1 MKKLLI
7 AGYVDSTVNYQ
18 NAFARLGV
26 SFDTLPPR
34 IPRPM
39 PFPDHSV
46 PPVSLPRLSY
56 CPWDYDG
63 LVLPGGGDI
72 APALFGA
79 VNQGSRD
86 IDEQLDCLQLRTL
99 AAFIQAEKPV
109 LGICK
114 GLQIINVHFGG
125 TILQDLPEH
134 SQLVHAYVSPK
145 ESTLSR
151 KDMQQEAPTP
161 CGIPIIRKNGDKIHP
176 TKAAGGTFPERL
188 YGNAP
193 ITNSAHHQGVGTVGD
208 GLLVAQ
214 YSHDFVIEAMY
225 HEQLPIL
232 GVQWHPERMC
242 FEFADPRMEDGAKL
256 LRYFLSLL

>member
-7 AGYVDSTVNYQ
+7 AGYADSTLNYQ
-18 NAFARLGV
+18 NAFQRLGA
-26 SFDTLPPR
+26 SFDTLPPKA
-34 IPRPM
+34 PGHTSDQRPTA
-39 PFPDHSV
+39 
-46 PPVSLPRLSY
+46 PPLSLPRLSY
-56 CPWDYDG
+56 CPFDYDG

-79 VNQGSRD
+79 ANEGSRD

-99 AAFIQAEKPV
+99 RDFIQAEKPV

-125 TILQDLPEH
+125 TIIQDLPEH
-134 SQLVHAYVSPK
+134 SQLVHAYTAPG
-145 ESTLSR
+145 EACPPQQ
-151 KDMQQEAPTP
+151 DM
-161 CGIPIIRKNGDKIHP
+161 CHKMPIICKNGDKIHP
-176 TKAAGGTFPERL
+176 TKASGGTFPERL
-188 YGNAP
+188 YGSTP
-193 ITNSAHHQGVGTVGD
+193 ITNSAHHQGAGTVGD

-225 HEQLPIL
+225 HEHLPIL

-242 FEFADPRMEDGAKL
+242 FEYADIRMEDGAVL

>member
-7 AGYVDSTVNYQ
+7 TGYADFTVNYQ
-18 NAFARLGV
+18 NAFKKIGA
-26 SFDTLPPR
+26 SFDTLPPKA
-34 IPRPM
+34 P
-39 PFPDHSV
+39 V
-46 PPVSLPRLSY
+46 PHNVPGQEMQAPPLSLPQLSY

-79 VNQGSRD
+79 TTKGSRD

-99 AAFIQAEKPV
+99 KAFIQAGKPV

-114 GLQIINVHFGG
+114 GLQIINVYFGG
-125 TILQDLPEH
+125 TIIQDLPEH
-134 SQLVHAYVSPK
+134 SQLVHAYSLTDSASASQKVIHKGMP
-145 ESTLSR
+145 
-151 KDMQQEAPTP
+151 
-161 CGIPIIRKNGDKIHP
+161 NGDKIHP
-176 TKAAGGTFPERL
+176 TKAAGRTFPEVL
-188 YGNAP
+188 YGSAP
-193 ITNSAHHQGVGTVGD
+193 ITNSAHHQGIDRAGD
-208 GLLVAQ
+208 GLLIAQ

-225 HEQLPIL
+225 HEHLPVI

-242 FEFADPRMEDGAKL
+242 FDFAHASMEDGSTL

>member
-1 MKKLLI
+1 MKKILI
-7 AGYVDSTVNYQ
+7 AGYSDATVNYQ
-18 NAFARLGV
+18 HAFARLGV
-26 SFDTLPPR
+26 SFDT
-34 IPRPM
+34 IPSK
-39 PFPDHSV
+39 FEGSC
-46 PPVSLPRLSY
+46 
-56 CPWDYDG
+56 CPSDYDG

-79 VNQGSRD
+79 ANKGSRN
-86 IDEQLDCLQLRTL
+86 IDEQLDCLQLRIL
-99 AAFIQAEKPV
+99 AAFLEAEKPV

-134 SQLVHAYVSPK
+134 SQLIHASIP
-145 ESTLSR
+145 S
-151 KDMQQEAPTP
+151 DQTP
-161 CGIPIIRKNGDKIHP
+161 PPHKTISYATPIVRKNGDKIHP

-188 YGNAP
+188 YGSAP
-193 ITNSAHHQGVGTVGD
+193 VTNSAHHQGVGEVGD

-225 HEQLPIL
+225 HERLPVI

-242 FEFADPRMEDGAKL
+242 FDFADIRMEDGTIL

>member
-7 AGYVDSTVNYQ
+7 AGYADSTVNYQ
-18 NAFARLGV
+18 NAFQRLGA
-26 SFDTLPPR
+26 SFDTLPPKA
-34 IPRPM
+34 PG
-39 PFPDHSV
+39 PFQCQEKPA
-46 PPVSLPRLSY
+46 PALSLPRLSY
-56 CPWDYDG
+56 NPWDYDG

-79 VNQGSRD
+79 RDEGSRD

-99 AAFIQAEKPV
+99 DAFVQAGKPV

-125 TILQDLPEH
+125 TIIQDLPEP

-145 ESTLSR
+145 ESR
-151 KDMQQEAPTP
+151 PPQKDSP
-161 CGIPIIRKNGDKIHP
+161 CKMPVIRNNGDKIHP
-176 TKAAGGTFPERL
+176 TKAARGTFPQQL
-188 YGNAP
+188 YGDAP
-193 ITNSAHHQGVGTVGD
+193 ITNSAHHQGAGSVGD

-214 YSHDFVIEAMY
+214 YSCDFVIEAIY
-225 HEQLPIL
+225 HAQLPIL

-242 FEFADPRMEDGAKL
+242 FEYADIRMDDGAAL